1 MCGGASFGRRDSVTG
16 LDAAGH
22 ADAAV
27 LTEALRDVIL
37 ARGYVR
43 RAEPFQLSSGGTS
56 QDYVDL
62 RRALGHGEDL
72 AVAARALL
80 ARLEARAVEY
90 EAVGGMT
97 MGADPVAHAAA
108 LLGGRGWFS
117 VRKKDKAHGTGRRIE
132 GVELTEKMPVVL
144 VEDTVS
150 TGASMLDAL
159 EAVRAT
165 GARVVLACALL
176 DRGEA
181 AAGALSAAGVEYE
194 PLLTYADIGI
204 EPLGARPTPTR

>member
-1 MCGGASFGRRDSVTG
+1 VTG
-16 LDAAGH
+16 LDASGH

-27 LTEALRDVIL
+27 LTAALRDVIL

-43 RAEPFQLSSGGTS
+43 RDEPFRLSSGGFS
-56 QDYVDL
+56 NDYVDM
-62 RRALGHGEDL
+62 RRALGRGEDL

-80 ARLEARAVEY
+80 ARLEVRAVGY
-90 EAVGGMT
+90 EAIGGMT

-108 LLGGRGWFS
+108 LLGGHGWFS
-117 VRKKDKAHGTGRRIE
+117 VRKADKAHGTGRRIE
-132 GVELTEKMPVVL
+132 GVEITPGMPIVL
-144 VEDTVS
+144 VEDTIS

-159 EAVRAT
+159 VVVRAA

-176 DRGEA
+176 DRGDAAAAALA
-181 AAGALSAAGVEYE
+181 AAGVAYE

-204 EPLGARPTPTR
+204 EPLAASPAPTG